1 MAAER
6 RRDAREARVPTGARR
21 CGYHEPEERKIC
33 GACGLPL
40 DEHDTMAMCSELL
53 ELRRERARI
62 GQEVEELVLDGLIS
76 RAAGYRLE
84 EIMER
89 NDGTGDKT

>member
-1 MAAER
+1 MDR
-6 RRDAREARVPTGARR
+6 RVEVGQRR
-21 CGYHEPEERKIC
+21 CGYQGGERRPIC
-33 GACGLPL
+33 DACGLPL
-40 DEHDTMAMCSELL
+40 DEHDTVAMCSELL

-62 GQEVEELVLDGLIS
+62 GQEAEDMVLAGAIS
-76 RAAGYRLE
+76 REAGWRLE